1 MWMLWHILLDVTLDS
16 VEGYSV
22 AGLELNPSANLLPP
36 PMRLCGLIGSMWRF
50 VMTTKLLLITVKVKV
65 FLQGQCGLEM
75 NFINRLYSR
84 LCLVLVFSLQ
94 SCPVKCKY
102 FMQLAKVMITY
113 LSDHLA
119 HICTAEY

>member
-65 FLQGQCGLEM
+65 FFARTVWLRNE
-75 NFINRLYSR
+75 LYKQT
-84 LCLVLVFSLQ
+84 LLKAVFSV
-94 SCPVKCKY
+94 SVFSPK
-102 FMQLAKVMITY
+102 
-113 LSDHLA
+113 LSSKM
-119 HICTAEY
+119 